1 MSRKAV
7 SSPAPAFAK
16 PATLRTL
23 APPIRLPEP
32 ALDSSSSLERCCRM
46 RRSCREFRNA
56 PMSLKD
62 ASQLLWAAQGITGL
76 GGLRTAPS
84 AGALYPIRPYLICGN
99 IAGLAPGV
107 YRFDPDGHEL
117 LPVLAGDYRP
127 KLVKAAGTQMCLEQA
142 AFILLLAAN
151 YSRVTREYGPRGER
165 LVHIEAGHIG
175 QNVCL
180 EATALGLG
188 VIGIG
193 SFSELEVKE
202 AIGLPAR
209 EDPVYM
215 VAAGWKF

>member
-7 SSPAPAFAK
+7 VSPSAAFTK

-23 APPIRLPEP
+23 APPIRLPDP
-32 ALDSSSSLERCCRM
+32 ALDSSSSLERCFRM
-46 RRSCREFRNA
+46 RRSCRDFRNA

-76 GGLRTAPS
+76 GGLRTVPS

-99 IAGLAPGV
+99 IADLAPGV

-127 KLVKAAGTQMCLEQA
+127 KVVKAAGTQMCLEHA

-151 YSRVTREYGPRGER
+151 YSRTTREYGARGER

-193 SFSELEVKE
+193 AFCEPELKE
-202 AIGLPAR
+202 ALGLPAR
-209 EDPVYM
+209 EDPVYLI
-215 VAAGWKF
+215 AAGWKF